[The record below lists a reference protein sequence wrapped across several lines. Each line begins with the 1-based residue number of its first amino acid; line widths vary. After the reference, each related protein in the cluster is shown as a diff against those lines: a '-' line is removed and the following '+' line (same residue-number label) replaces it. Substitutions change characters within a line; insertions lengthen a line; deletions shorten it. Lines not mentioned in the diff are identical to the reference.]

1 MQNLSARIAM
11 LVIAFGF
18 FISCTPRYESTL
30 TSTTNLTVDEL
41 LDRAAELRQTNP
53 DDPAAHQLEAT
64 AYLRTARTKSP
75 DLREND
81 YKAMKIAFDNALIGY
96 SAKSNGSA
104 ERTSILENIESA
116 WSFEHNIA
124 AGLVSSDSINSNQQL
139 SLAAVHAHNAII
151 ILPDSLI
158 SYELL
163 ADTYTRMGN
172 IDLAINVLT
181 FADSTLSIQAGRTHE
196 SLAFLYYSKGDF
208 ENAVTWY
215 EKAFTWNRSL
225 INDPSDPSITE
236 LTKGSLLNIWHGL
249 INAYLAARQTEKAI
263 EALEELVQTYPSN
276 SSYRLLLSR
285 QLVVR
290 LGEILDSN
298 ETSDRGVIINTLD
311 QINTLASND
320 PEFKLN
326 NAISLTEIAGRIIES
341 RLQESEPFD
350 AAANLDIML
359 ICESAIET
367 YKEVL
372 EIDPTNPS
380 AISGIADI
388 YLLIDNETE
397 ASKWYELLD

>member
-1 MQNLSARIAM
+1 MQNLSTRIAM

-30 TSTTNLTVDEL
+30 TSISNLTVDEL
-41 LDRAAELRQTNP
+41 LDRATEIRQTNP

-81 YKAMKIAFDNALIGY
+81 YRAMKIAFDNALIGY
-96 SAKSNGSA
+96 SAKSNGDA
-104 ERTSILENIESA
+104 ERTKVLEDIESA
-116 WSFEHNIA
+116 WSFEHNLA
-124 AGLVSSDSINSNQQL
+124 AGIVSSDSANNNQEL
-139 SLAAVHAHNAII
+139 SLASVHAHNAII
-151 ILPDSLI
+151 IVPDSLI

-163 ADTYTRMGN
+163 ADIYSRMGN

-181 FADSTLSIQAGRTHE
+181 FADSTLANQAGRTHE
-196 SLAFLYYSKGDF
+196 SLAFLFYNKGDF
-208 ENAVTWY
+208 ENAVSWY
-215 EKAFTWNRSL
+215 EKAFKWNQSQ
-225 INDPSDPSITE
+225 ISNPSDPSITE
-236 LTKGSLLNIWHGL
+236 LTKGSLLNTWHGL
-249 INAYLAARQTEKAI
+249 INAYIAARQTEKAI
-263 EALEELVQTYPSN
+263 EGLEELIQTYPNN
-276 SSYRLLLSR
+276 STYRLLLSR
-285 QLVVR
+285 QLVNR
-290 LGEILDSN
+290 LGEHLVDS

-311 QINTLASND
+311 RINSLSAND
-320 PEFKLN
+320 PELKLN
-326 NAISLTEIAGRIIES
+326 NAISMTEIAGRIIES

-350 AAANLDIML
+350 AASNLDIML
-359 ICESAIET
+359 ICESTIET

-397 ASKWYELLD
+397 ASKWYKLLD